1 MLKQFGGAVIYTDG
15 SARPNPGFTGWGAH
29 GYFYKPEETSKKV
42 VVAKHHLVTQYGYI
56 HQNEEGQNPRA
67 LSVEPMMYLDAFGSG
82 DSNSTNNAAEV
93 DAFYF
98 VIQYLLENA
107 AVKEI
112 QIFTDSDYLRKGI
125 TEWRKI
131 WETSRFTKQD
141 GTEVRN
147 KERWIRVFAQIDE
160 LKEQGINL
168 QVDWIKGHAD
178 KLGNELADRQ
188 ALLGML
194 YSAHQEERLQFDLN
208 PAKGYWK
215 SEVVRHP
222 FLDFSRLY
230 FNSHKPYNTP
240 GHYYFANPGKNEL
253 LIGKR
258 IPDTSYCVVTFNQK
272 GDPVIE
278 AIREKQFQVSNDIN
292 MIMMMR
298 LDRVFSPEVYPVLEK
313 HPDKVLSSSGRNNTG
328 LNFIDQKPITVELNP
343 AGLSIRAVE
352 ALVFLENFLERYKFR
367 RDHPEL
373 TSEQDTLTIL
383 DITSYFFEPQT
394 DEKKLKKGQLLKLK
408 ETINSQLEKI
418 EIPVQVLKPDHEPI
432 WKNIPLL
439 LGLDVLRRNG
449 LKKIEDQSPKISLLT
464 WYESITS
471 VRYACVIETNE
482 ACGIWSNFYADRL
495 FI

>member
-29 GYFYKPEETSKKV
+29 GYFYKPEESPKKV
-42 VVAKHHLVTQYGYI
+42 IVAKHHLVTQYGYI
-56 HQNEEGQNPRA
+56 HQNEEGQNERA
-67 LSVEPMMYLDAFGSG
+67 VPVEPLMYLDAFGSG

-98 VIQYLLENA
+98 VIQYLLDHA

-131 WETSRFTKQD
+131 WESSSFTKQD

-147 KERWIRVFAQIDE
+147 KERWIRIFEQIDQ
-160 LKEQGINL
+160 LKELGITL
-168 QVDWIKGHAD
+168 RVDWIKGHAD
-178 KLGNELADRQ
+178 KLGNELADGR

-194 YSAHQEERLQFDLN
+194 YSTHREEKLQFDLT

-215 SEVVRHP
+215 SDVARHP

-230 FNSHKPYNTP
+230 FNSHKPFNQA
-240 GHYYFANPGKNEL
+240 GHYYFANPGKDEL

-258 IPDTSYCVVTFNQK
+258 IPDTSYCVVSFKKQ

-278 AIREKQFQVSNDIN
+278 AIREKQFEVSNDIN

-298 LDRVFSPEVYPVLEK
+298 LDRVFSPEIYPVLQA
-313 HPDKVLSSSGRNNTG
+313 HADKVLVRSGRNNTG

-343 AGLSIRAVE
+343 AGLSIRAIE
-352 ALVFLENFLERYKFR
+352 ALVFLENLLQSFVFR

-373 TSEQDTLTIL
+373 SSKQDNLMIT
-383 DITSYFFEPQT
+383 DITSYFFELQT
-394 DEKKLKKGQLLKLK
+394 DEKKLKKGHVLKLK

-418 EIPVQVLKPDHEPI
+418 EIPVQVFKTDHEPI

-439 LGLDVLRRNG
+439 LGMDVLKRNG
-449 LKKIEDQSPKISLLT
+449 LKKIEDQSPTIHLLT

-471 VRYACVIETNE
+471 VRYACVIDTDD